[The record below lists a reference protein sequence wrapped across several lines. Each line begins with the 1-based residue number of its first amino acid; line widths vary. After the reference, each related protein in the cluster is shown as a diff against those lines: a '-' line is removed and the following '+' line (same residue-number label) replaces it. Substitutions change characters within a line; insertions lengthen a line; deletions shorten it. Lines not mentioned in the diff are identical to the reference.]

1 MATPARFYSSIAL
14 QTSLTAGIT
23 AIDTT
28 IMVASTTGFPG
39 STPYTL
45 ALDYGGANEELVD
58 VTAQAGLS
66 LTVTRAVDGTS
77 ASTHNAGAVVR
88 HVSSARDFTESR
100 AHEAATQ
107 NVHGVTGVGNDVVGT
122 TSTQTLSN
130 KTLNRATGTL
140 QNVDLFNVGA
150 WVTSVIGDS
159 TQASLSKFAILNN
172 EVGLQ
177 EMAVFT
183 GNGALYS
190 YKQAG
195 DVDGSYRIRV
205 TDTDTTTDRFFVLAG
220 GATKVV
226 PTAASTFVAQD
237 IAAPDTSTSK
247 RAIRVSANG
256 GGTERFTV
264 WNSGQM
270 DVTPTSAAT
279 SGLNVRVTSGS
290 TPVTRFFA
298 ANPGPQTADL
308 TQWVNSSNTIVGRV
322 DKDGNATF
330 NNIAASGVGQLQ
342 VALKTADTSRAN
354 TATVSNDPHLFL
366 PVVANGTYILD
377 GWLKYF
383 ADPAPDF
390 KMTFATPGGTLGE
403 WHALGRGQNDNS
415 DGPTVN
421 GYKVRTESNDVNQER
436 NYYGTTDSSNPVGL
450 QLKGT
455 FRVAGTGGNVT
466 LQWSQGTSDATAT
479 IVYTDSWI
487 RLHRIA

>member
-1 MATPARFYSSIAL
+1 MATPARFYSSIAP

-66 LTVTRAVDGTS
+66 LTVTRAVDSTS

-100 AHEAATQ
+100 AHEAATE

-226 PTAASTFVAQD
+226 PTAASTFPAQD

-308 TQWVNSSNTIVGRV
+308 TQWVDQTNTIVARV
-322 DKDGNATF
+322 DKSGVADFAFSETTAGITYATNFGAGSMVYRTTAGVSYLAVEVVRTGATF
-330 NNIAASGVGQLQ
+330 TPAGTTGNVSPDLLICTLPVGARPPQNLYPAAS
-342 VALKTADTSRAN
+342 TAIGDG
-354 TATVSNDPHLFL
+354 TVRIETGGDVYL
-366 PVVANGTYILD
+366 VT
-377 GWLKYF
+377 WTQ
-383 ADPAPDF
+383 DPA
-390 KMTFATPGGTLGE
+390 TIT
-403 WHALGRGQNDNS
+403 
-415 DGPTVN
+415 N
-421 GYKVRTESNDVNQER
+421 GSTIRF
-436 NYYGTTDSSNPVGL
+436 TT
-450 QLKGT
+450 
-455 FRVAGTGGNVT
+455 
-466 LQWSQGTSDATAT
+466 
-479 IVYTDSWI
+479 SWI
-487 RLHRIA
+487 S